1 VSPVPDGTTQERRR
15 TGSNSQEDDKPWTI
29 IGVIRAFLVFNVVS
43 VLWLLFKL
51 PDFRQVI
58 EYVRCLA
65 HNPFGIKPQTLFVI
79 GLFSLPIILMH
90 LHAASGQWRA
100 RMRERVGPRAWA
112 WSEAIGYAAMIL
124 LIVVNSGTPGEFIY
138 FQF

>member
-1 VSPVPDGTTQERRR
+1 
-15 TGSNSQEDDKPWTI
+15 
-29 IGVIRAFLVFNVVS
+29 
-43 VLWLLFKL
+43 
-51 PDFRQVI
+51 
-58 EYVRCLA
+58 
-65 HNPFGIKPQTLFVI
+65 
-79 GLFSLPIILMH
+79 MH